1 MADLTRRRVLTLTGT
16 TVLGG
21 TALLTASTGTRATA
35 DVSMGSLDISGDSQA
50 LQDAPSAVTLEVTG
64 SWELTG
70 TEPDQARCILQVEFN
85 STSRDLDE
93 VMELDSPMSGNY
105 TLSSDLLA
113 HPEVDASALLPS
125 EIGATADSTFTIRVI
140 LLAIS
145 SGEIQQETYV
155 QDTATLS
162 LTKDGLTLE
171 VGGSGSI
178 SVSA

>member
-1 MADLTRRRVLTLTGT
+1 MKATRRRFLAAGATAA
-16 TVLGG
+16 LGG
-21 TALLTASTGTRATA
+21 TALLTTSQETRATA
-35 DVSMGSLDISGDSQA
+35 DVSMGELSIQGDSQA
-50 LQDAPSAVTLEVTG
+50 LQDAPTAVTLEVSG

-70 TEPDQARCILQVEFN
+70 TQPDQSRVVLQVEYN
-85 STSRDLDE
+85 STSRDMDE

-105 TLSSDLLA
+105 TLTADLLA
-113 HPEVDASALLPS
+113 HPEVDASVLLPS

-162 LTKDGLTLE
+162 LTKDGLELS
-171 VGGSGSI
+171 VGGTGSI
-178 SVSA
+178 SVS